1 MGEGA
6 LMEPRKTD
14 YGILISVLLL
24 ILTGVLMVYSSS
36 AIFAQERYHDSYL
49 FIKKEIVFAVV
60 AVTLL
65 FLMSLCDYHLYWRA
79 VYPFMLL
86 TLVLCI
92 LVAIPGIGIKAG
104 GARRWIA
111 LGGFTFQPSE
121 MVKLSL
127 LLFMAYSLAKKREKM
142 EQFAVGVLPHVM
154 VAGLM
159 MGLILLQKDLGT
171 VFTLGV
177 VLMIL
182 LFVGGTRLSYL
193 AGGILASIPALY
205 FLIFSVDYR
214 RQRILAFLDPWT
226 HMSDSGF
233 QIIQSYVG
241 FTRGGVSGAGLGQGK
256 QKLFCPPAAPPD
268 FNLSVFGEEL
278 GLFGV
283 LCVLALFAVLIV
295 RGFKAALKAPDLF
308 GMYLALGIT
317 ALIAVQSLIN
327 FGVVM
332 GLLPTKGLPLP
343 FISYGGTSLIVM
355 AACVGILLNI
365 ASQAGRK
372 VGGVT
377 GIPSTKETGKRA
389 VY

>member
-1 MGEGA
+1 
-6 LMEPRKTD
+6 MEPRKTD

-24 ILTGVLMVYSSS
+24 IFTGVLMVYSSS

-49 FIKKEIVFAVV
+49 FLKKEVVFAVV

-65 FLMSLCDYHLYWRA
+65 FLMARIDYHVYWKA
-79 VYPFMLL
+79 VYPFMLI

-92 LVAIPGIGIKAG
+92 LVAVPGIGVKAG
-104 GARRWIA
+104 GARRWISV
-111 LGGFTFQPSE
+111 GGFTFQPSE

-142 EQFAVGVLPHVM
+142 QQFAVGVVPHVA

-193 AGGILASIPALY
+193 AGGILASIPILY
-205 FLIFSVDYR
+205 ILVFSVDYR

-241 FTRGGVSGAGLGQGK
+241 FNRGGVWGAGLGQGK
-256 QKLFCPPAAPPD
+256 QKLFYLPAAHTD
-268 FNLSVFGEEL
+268 FILSVLGEEL

-283 LCVLALFAVLIV
+283 LFVLGLFVVLIV
-295 RGFKAALKAPDLF
+295 RGLKAALKAPDLF

-343 FISYGGTSLIVM
+343 FISYGGTSLIIM

-372 VGGVT
+372 SAHVT
-377 GIPSTKETGKRA
+377 GIPSTAKPLKGT